1 MLDAMVATIPTL
13 MVAIIPTL
21 IGILNNKRGQ
31 RPDAMYTQEEIA
43 LTLLQFSDEMVW
55 SNRRIN
61 NPAVIKLEMLL
72 RGAKNTDDPAVMRE
86 RMDALDAIWNEG
98 VGKTD

>member
-1 MLDAMVATIPTL
+1 MLDA

-21 IGILNNKRGQ
+21 IGILNSKRGQ
-31 RPDAMYTQEEIA
+31 RPSDAMYTQEEIA
-43 LTLLQFSDEMVW
+43 LTQLLFVEEMVW

-61 NPAVIKLEMLL
+61 DPALIKLEMLL